1 MSSFSATNAHVCY
14 FRTMFSKLLRNDWLA
29 LRRSSFWTQSLV
41 QTIILGVFALYMLLQ
56 FTLLGFLGGK
66 LIAELFP
73 DENPVSVVNRALI
86 YYFLAD
92 LLLRFFFQKYP
103 SLQLQPYLTMNIKKR
118 QLAQY
123 LCAKSL
129 VSIFNVAPL
138 FFVIPFYFWTV
149 QPEIGVGAGLH
160 WLLMM
165 LLLIGIVHYG
175 SYWIDRNLGK
185 SPALS
190 LGLLGLSVLFLTL
203 DYHGYF
209 SLSKICE
216 PFFTYVHQHL
226 VGLLGLGL
234 TLFLLYRVVYLF
246 LRRNAYV
253 EVGPADSK
261 ARNVQDF
268 AFFNQFGPEVGKL
281 MQLEAKLI
289 WRNRRSKAYLTISF
303 IFLLY
308 PLLLLQSDLLD
319 SNAML
324 ILVGLLI
331 TGAFSLNYGQLLLSW
346 NSTHF
351 DFILAQ
357 NIRIEDYFQ
366 AKFTLLALSNVVLYV
381 LSLPYAFFF
390 PKMLLVNTVM
400 FSFNTGIT
408 IFAYLFL
415 ALYSSRKMDMNKGGA
430 FSFEGFGAAHYL
442 IMFPLMFAP
451 IFIYMI
457 FRFIDQRTMGLIVI
471 GLLGLLGLALRKY
484 IMKKAIDKF
493 AERKYRI
500 GAKFKQ

>member
-1 MSSFSATNAHVCY
+1 
-14 FRTMFSKLLRNDWLA
+14 MFSKLLKNDWLA

-41 QTIILGVFALYMLLQ
+41 QTIVLGFFALYMLLQ

-66 LIAELFP
+66 VIAEFFP
-73 DENPVSVVNRALI
+73 GENPVVIVNRALV

-92 LLLRFFFQKYP
+92 LLMRFFFQKYP
-103 SLQLQPYLTMNIKKR
+103 SLQLQPYLTMNVKKR

-129 VSIFNVAPL
+129 VSIFNIAPL

-149 QPEIGVGAGLH
+149 QPELGLGAGLH
-160 WLLMM
+160 WLMMMILM
-165 LLLIGIVHYG
+165 IGIVHFG

-185 SPALS
+185 SPVLS

-203 DYHGYF
+203 DYYGYF
-209 SLSKICE
+209 SLSKICG
-216 PFFTYVHQHL
+216 PFFTYLHQHL
-226 VGLLGLGL
+226 LGLLGLVAVL
-234 TLFLLYRVVYLF
+234 VFLYQVVFRL

-253 EVGPADSK
+253 EVGPAESK
-261 ARNVQDF
+261 ARKVQDF
-268 AFFNQFGPEVGKL
+268 AVFNQFGTEIGKL

-289 WRNRRSKAYLTISF
+289 WRNRRSKAYLTASLF
-303 IFLLY
+303 FLLY
-308 PLLLLQSDLLD
+308 PILFLNGDLLE

-324 ILVGLLI
+324 IIVGLLI

-357 NIRIEDYFQ
+357 NIKIEDYFE
-366 AKFTLLALSNVVLYV
+366 AKFILLALSNVVLYV

-400 FSFNTGIT
+400 FFFNTGVT

-415 ALYSSRKMDMNKGGA
+415 ALYSSRRVDMNKGGA

-442 IMFPLMFAP
+442 IILPLMFAP

-457 FRFIDQRTMGLIVI
+457 FRFMDQRTLGLIII
-471 GLLGLLGLALRKY
+471 GLLGLLGLAMRRY
-484 IMKKAIDKF
+484 IMNKAIEKF
-493 AERKYRI
+493 AERKYLI